1 MTNTDSDTTN
11 ASSKFDSSEGLRRF
25 EKAPIPEKG
34 VLLSW
39 LRQMLLIREF
49 EVRTMQAY
57 QNRLIGG
64 FCHIYIGQ
72 EAIAVASIAAMNA
85 DPEVLQ
91 SMLDSFKSR
100 RDLVLKEL
108 SKMDGVK
115 INVPDGAFYV
125 FPDISSFFGKSAG
138 NVTINNAS
146 DLCIYL
152 LSEALV
158 ALVTGDAFGDP
169 NCIRISYAA
178 SEDMLKE
185 ALNRVAQALLKLK

>member
-25 EKAPIPEKG
+25 EKAPMPEKG

-72 EAIAVASIAAMNA
+72 LVKGIGILAVDTVIT
-85 DPEVLQ
+85 VLF
-91 SMLDSFKSR
+91 LFVEP
-100 RDLVLKEL
+100 LFFL
-108 SKMDGVK
+108 
-115 INVPDGAFYV
+115 AY
-125 FPDISSFFGKSAG
+125 FPLTIWACYDAYKLCKVYNNHIQQFGRPPKW
-138 NVTINNAS
+138 
-146 DLCIYL
+146 
-152 LSEALV
+152 
-158 ALVTGDAFGDP
+158 
-169 NCIRISYAA
+169 
-178 SEDMLKE
+178 
-185 ALNRVAQALLKLK
+185 